1 MSNKFLVQEEEV
13 QMEALVLEQMRKGL
27 LRMVLRKQWIYKI
40 RNLVV
45 SV

>member
-1 MSNKFLVQEEEV
+1 
-13 QMEALVLEQMRKGL
+13 MEALVLEHMRKGL

-40 RNLVV
+40 RNSGV